1 MKTHL
6 IHIHVLS
13 VKVTT
18 QNRHWNK
25 PNPRAN
31 KLIPLPPPLNIL
43 IWIYACTR
51 HIIMIYRKTI
61 KIKETN
67 VVSNRVLVLLHDL
80 HQHSKRAPA
89 SFFCCCF
96 GGGVLFFFFFFTNK
110 IFEDISDIFL
120 WSAGSTPASLIRRE
134 IPCTFFM
141 NKTQSRD
148 CLCHSNSTENHTVAH
163 KRSLC
168 RRENIDG
175 GKKISLIS
183 LKLR

>member
-25 PNPRAN
+25 PDPRAN

-51 HIIMIYRKTI
+51 YIIMIYRNII

-67 VVSNRVLVLLHDL
+67 VVSNRALVLLHDL
-80 HQHSKRAPA
+80 HQHSKRAPV
-89 SFFCCCF
+89 SFFVVVFCY
-96 GGGVLFFFFFFTNK
+96 LFLFTNKIYFFFTNK
-110 IFEDISDIFL
+110 IFQDFSDIFL

-134 IPCTFFM
+134 IPCTFSM

-148 CLCHSNSTENHTVAH
+148 CLCHSNSTGTQ
-163 KRSLC
+163 
-168 RRENIDG
+168 
-175 GKKISLIS
+175 KKPMS
-183 LKLR
+183 

>member
-6 IHIHVLS
+6 IHILVLS

-31 KLIPLPPPLNIL
+31 KLIPLPPPLEIL

-61 KIKETN
+61 KIKRNYN
-67 VVSNRVLVLLHDL
+67 VVSNRLFALLHDL
-80 HQHSKRAPA
+80 HQYSKPA
-89 SFFCCCF
+89 SFFSF
-96 GGGVLFFFFFFTNK
+96 QITNK
-110 IFEDISDIFL
+110 ILQDFSDILFL
-120 WSAGSTPASLIRRE
+120 RSAGSTPASLIRRE

-175 GKKISLIS
+175 GKKISL
-183 LKLR
+183 KVR